1 MKKLS
6 FHNVTSPVFWGL
18 ILTGLC
24 FFLSSC
30 TLQGLRPQKRYAL
43 VYGVSEY
50 DNVPNLPNARMDGA
64 ETAQL
69 FASQGIEV
77 LNSNTHGKIRI
88 REFHA
93 DLRKAR
99 NTLQN
104 GDIFLLYFAG
114 HGFHRQG
121 ESVIAFSDFSRRGR
135 GRDRERASIRASQL
149 LKDLQEL
156 SPLYTIVIIDSCN
169 SASNVT
175 DLPNMSV
182 ITASGLDEQSYEWS
196 ESVANAVGVS
206 REVRNNGVFTGF
218 FLESATKGDSNG
230 DGAVTLSESF
240 NYIFQQIDS
249 TWNAYYRKSIN
260 LQRAVFYPHIS
271 GTGIDP
277 VLFTTS
283 R

>member
-6 FHNVTSPVFWGL
+6 FHNVKSPVFWGL
-18 ILTGLC
+18 ILIGLC

-43 VYGVSEY
+43 VYGVSKY
-50 DNVPNLPNARMDGA
+50 DNVPDLPNARMDGM

-69 FASQGIEV
+69 FTSQGIEV
-77 LNSNTHGKIRI
+77 LNSNTHGRIRI

-114 HGFHRQG
+114 HGFHRAG
-121 ESVIAFSDFSRRGR
+121 ESVIAFSDFSRGVRG
-135 GRDRERASIRASQL
+135 RERASIRASQL

-156 SPLYTIVIIDSCN
+156 SPLHTIVIIDSCN
-169 SASNVT
+169 SASNVN

-182 ITASGLDEQSYEWS
+182 ITASGLSEQSYEWS
-196 ESVANAVGVS
+196 EGVANAVGVS

-218 FLESATKGDSNG
+218 FLESATRGDSNG

-249 TWNAYYRKSIN
+249 TWNAYYRKSVN
-260 LQRAVFYPHIS
+260 LSQAVFYPHIS

-277 VLFTTS
+277 VLFTIG

>member
-1 MKKLS
+1 MKRLS
-6 FHNVTSPVFWGL
+6 FYTAESPALWGL
-18 ILTGLC
+18 ILIGLC

-30 TLQGLRPQKRYAL
+30 TLPGIRPQKRYAL

-50 DNVPNLPNARMDGA
+50 DNVPNLPNARGDGE

-77 LNSNTHGKIRI
+77 LNNNTHGKIRI

-114 HGFHRQG
+114 HGFHRLG

-135 GRDRERASIRASQL
+135 GRERASIRASQL
-149 LKDLQEL
+149 LRDLQEL

-169 SASNVT
+169 SAGNVN

-182 ITASGLDEQSYEWS
+182 ITASGLSEQSYEWS

-260 LQRAVFYPHIS
+260 LRQAVFYPHIS

-277 VLFTTS
+277 VLFTT